1 MAVLEQN
8 SPAESFDKG
17 LGKVSE
23 NLLAQLD
30 SPEQMSKFFMQNIV
44 KPLGE
49 AGLMAGLNFE
59 DGLKAVQKVLDNGI
73 KNTPELFKDSF

>member
-17 LGKVSE
+17 LGKAAE
-23 NLLAQLD
+23 NLLSQLD
-30 SPEQMSKFFMQNIV
+30 SPEQMAKFFMQNIA

-49 AGLMAGLNFE
+49 SGLMAGLNFE
-59 DGLKAVQKVLDNGI
+59 DGLKAVQNVLDQGL